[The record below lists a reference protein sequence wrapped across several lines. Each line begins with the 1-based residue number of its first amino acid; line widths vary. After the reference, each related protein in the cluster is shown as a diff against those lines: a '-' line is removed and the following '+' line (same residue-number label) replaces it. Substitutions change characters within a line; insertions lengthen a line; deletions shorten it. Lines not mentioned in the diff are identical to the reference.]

1 MIHKDVKSKFE
12 KLFPLFAGGVTE
24 WFPNGKNS
32 IRVRIG
38 VLHQDFVFTFN
49 DGDDWKFETID
60 SFLKNL
66 NSK

>member
-1 MIHKDVKSKFE
+1 MTHANVKAAFE
-12 KLFPLFAGGVTE
+12 KIFPLFAGGVTE

-38 VLHQDFVFTFN
+38 ELYQDYVFTFHSATE
-49 DGDDWKFETID
+49 WKFETID

-66 NSK
+66 NK